1 MNTHN
6 ILVRLHVWYTRRHG
20 GTLRWVMGSSLVGSS
35 WQARVCRWLRPCLV
49 SISRVTYKVT
59 RLISHTTLSRFCL
72 VAVTYKSVGSTQD
85 GRGKSGNKS
94 L

>member
-1 MNTHN
+1 
-6 ILVRLHVWYTRRHG
+6 LV
-20 GTLRWVMGSSLVGSS
+20 
-35 WQARVCRWLRPCLV
+35 P
-49 SISRVTYKVT
+49 ISRVTYK
-59 RLISHTTLSRFCL
+59 SHATLSRSCL